1 MSNGDFKFFLPVAMR
16 KLNDLLR
23 RGDFRAIED
32 INFLDFTVIIRFKTT
47 RCKID
52 KFGRVEWMGL
62 L

>member
-1 MSNGDFKFFLPVAMR
+1 MANGDFKFFLPVAMR
-16 KLNDLLR
+16 KLNDLIS

-52 KFGRVEWMGL
+52 KFGKVEWAG
-62 L
+62 